1 MEALCQM
8 RLRKT
13 RKGVCFSGVDAER
26 ADREKAGCQ
35 NPEKWGKGI
44 QIAMIRLNS
53 AIIRGKGVS

>member
-1 MEALCQM
+1 MPDALEENAERGM
-8 RLRKT
+8 FFRGGRGT
-13 RKGVCFSGVDAER
+13 RGSRKGRMS
-26 ADREKAGCQ
+26 